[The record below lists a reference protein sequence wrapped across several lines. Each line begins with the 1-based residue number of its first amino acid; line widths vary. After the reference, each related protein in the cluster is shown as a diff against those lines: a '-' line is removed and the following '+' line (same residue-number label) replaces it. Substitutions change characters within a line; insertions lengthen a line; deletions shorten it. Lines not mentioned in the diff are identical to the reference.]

1 MKPAYLYIP
10 NLRSKRLMTSIQQ
23 WTCGMDRNLGNCL
36 RLDIKKFGIA
46 YSFWNRML
54 DQFLLHTAHQPR
66 CASGA
71 TPPLAHVCIFPGL
84 VPRESQS
91 PSKTIAQPNYW
102 LGNPVAAS

>member
-1 MKPAYLYIP
+1 MKPACLYIL
-10 NLRSKRLMTSIQQ
+10 NLVPKRQMTSIQQ
-23 WTCGMDRNLGNCL
+23 RTCVVNRNSE
-36 RLDIKKFGIA
+36 RVQ
-46 YSFWNRML
+46 FWN
-54 DQFLLHTAHQPR
+54 QFLGQFRRAIRVAFNRNATPWHQPR

-91 PSKTIAQPNYW
+91 PSKMIAQPNYW